1 MSFWIILTDREKLT
15 KAVTA
20 LFIISRSPKR
30 FKEFLT
36 ISQNIDT
43 ILEKKNLIIFV
54 DFNCVAYCN
63 VYY

>member
-20 LFIISRSPKR
+20 LFSISRSPKR

-43 ILEKKNLIIFV
+43 ILEKKKPYHF
-54 DFNCVAYCN
+54 C
-63 VYY
+63 